1 MRFVLAAAL
10 FAAVSGIAC
19 AQSPHERLRHLAD
32 ESDSRSVDPIARE
45 VAFDRRLERNHYRDV
60 LAKVRAIPAKGLSP
74 TDRVTRSL
82 IELQSRWALERLESP
97 FLEHTLL
104 IPLEGGLAADLVQ
117 RMTRQPFG
125 DPADLRAWMKRLSKY
140 PALLAGARARLE
152 AAMGEGVTTPR
163 VLVEKTLDQ
172 WERIAAGEP
181 RASTLWAPAERYPP
195 PLQREYE
202 KLLGDRVLPAM
213 RDFTRFVR
221 EDYLP
226 RARTTDSLADVP
238 GGERLYADLVRQQG
252 TADLTPDAV
261 HEIGL
266 AEVKR
271 IQLQVM
277 LAAGQAGFKGELRDL
292 RTWLRA
298 DSNNF
303 PFTRSEDALEYL
315 RGIHARVIPQ
325 LPKLFARMPRAPLE
339 ITPTDPVPVGQA
351 REASIAT
358 LTSQLLHEGMP
369 GRHLERALARE
380 RSLPRFRRDLQ
391 IDAYG
396 EGWAL
401 YAQSLGH
408 EMGLYNEP
416 IPLIGRYLDELHRAA
431 RLVADTGLHSK
442 GWSRARAIEFLME
455 AGGLPERPATH
466 EVLRYMALPS
476 QALADKLGEIAI
488 AGLRSRAQRELGDAF
503 DIRDFHECILGEG
516 QVPLDILRARVDE
529 WIARRSRPTGS
540 R

>member
-1 MRFVLAAAL
+1 MRFVWAAAF

-19 AQSPHERLRHLAD
+19 AQPAHERLRRLAD
-32 ESDSRSVDPIARE
+32 ESDSRSVDFLAGE
-45 VAFDRRLERNHYRDV
+45 SAFDRRLERDRYRDV
-60 LAKVRAIPAKGLSP
+60 LAKVKAIPAKGLSP
-74 TDRVTRSL
+74 TDRVTRSV
-82 IELQSRWALERLESP
+82 IELRSRWALERLESP
-97 FLEHTLL
+97 YLEHTLL

-117 RMTRQPFG
+117 RMTRQPFR
-125 DPADLRAWMKRLSKY
+125 DPADLRAWMKGLSKY
-140 PALLAGARARLE
+140 PALLAAARARLE

-163 VLVEKTLDQ
+163 VLVEKTLEQ
-172 WERIAAGEP
+172 WDRIAAGEP
-181 RASTLWAPAERYPP
+181 RASTLWAPAQRYAPD
-195 PLQREYE
+195 LQREYE
-202 KLLGDRVLPAM
+202 KLLGERVLPAM

-226 RARTTDSLADVP
+226 RARTTDGLADIP
-238 GGERLYADLVRQQG
+238 GGGRLYANLVRQQG
-252 TADLTPDAV
+252 TAELTPDAV
-261 HEIGL
+261 HEMGL
-266 AEVKR
+266 REVKR

-292 RTWLRA
+292 GTWLRA
-298 DSNNF
+298 DANNF
-303 PFTRSEDALEYL
+303 PFTRSEDVLEYL
-315 RGIHARVIPQ
+315 RGIHARILPQ
-325 LPKLFARMPRAPLE
+325 LPRLFSRIPRAPLA
-339 ITPTDPVPVGQA
+339 ITPTDPVPVSDA

-369 GRHLERALARE
+369 GRHLEHALARE
-380 RSLPRFRRDLQ
+380 GPLPRFRRDLQ

-401 YAQSLGH
+401 YAESLGH
-408 EMGLYNEP
+408 EMGLYDEP
-416 IPLIGRYLDELHRAA
+416 ISLIGRYLDELHRAA

-442 GWSRARAIEFLME
+442 GWSRARAIEFMME
-455 AGGLPERPATH
+455 AGGLSERAATH

-476 QALADKLGEIAI
+476 QALGDKLGEIAI

-516 QVPLDILRARVDE
+516 QVPLDILRARVDG
-529 WIARRSRPTGS
+529 WIAKRSRPAGS